1 MTLKRLSAVL
11 LALLLTA
18 ASALAAPQVVQ
29 PTEDFYV
36 NDSANVLSDAVEG
49 LIVLN
54 NDALYAACGAQ
65 IVFVTVPTT
74 GTASIEEYAYTLFNS
89 WGIGSS
95 DKNNGILLLMAIDDD
110 DYWLVQGKGIQDY
123 ITSGDLDDMLFDDL
137 EPDFAAKDYSAGAEK
152 LFTALFDAVVRVY
165 GLNLTLDTTLYEDY
179 RAVRTESAYTP
190 SAAPRNDGSGD
201 AAIVLWVV
209 VIVLVIALITIANSF
224 RRRRRVY
231 RGGMG
236 MPPPPP
242 RRRGPTVIIA
252 PRPSR
257 PPRPPMGH
265 EPPPPPFGGFGSRP
279 SGFGSRPSGFG
290 SRPSGFGG
298 GRPGGGSRPSSF
310 GSGRSS
316 GGSRPSSFGGGRS
329 GGFGGGRSG
338 GGGASRGGGAGRHR

>member
-11 LALLLTA
+11 LALLLTV

-36 NDSANVLSDAVEG
+36 NDSANVLSDEVEG

-74 GTASIEEYAYTLFNS
+74 GTASIEDYAYTLFNS
-89 WGIGSS
+89 WKIGSG

-110 DYWLVQGKGIQDY
+110 DYWLMQGKGLQDY
-123 ITSGDLDDMLFDDL
+123 ITSGDLDDMLYNDL

-152 LFTALFDAVVRVY
+152 LFTALFEAVVRVY
-165 GLNLTLDTTLYEDY
+165 DLNLTLDTTLYDDY
-179 RAVRTESAYTP
+179 RAVRTENAYTP
-190 SAAPRNDGSGD
+190 STAPRNDDSGD

-242 RRRGPTVIIA
+242 RHRGPTIIFA
-252 PRPSR
+252 PRPPR

-265 EPPPPPFGGFGSRP
+265 EPPPPPFGGEPTRPPMSSRP
-279 SGFGSRPSGFG
+279 GGFGSRPFSG
-290 SRPSGFGG
+290 SRP
-298 GRPGGGSRPSSF
+298 GSS
-310 GSGRSS
+310 
-316 GGSRPSSFGGGRS
+316 SRPSSFGGGRSS

>member
-18 ASALAAPQVVQ
+18 ASALAAPKVVQ

-36 NDSANVLSDAVEG
+36 NDSANVLSDEVEG

-54 NDALYAACGAQ
+54 NDKLYAACGAQ

-74 GTASIEEYAYTLFNS
+74 GTASIEDYAYTLFND
-89 WGIGSS
+89 WDVGSS

-110 DYWLVQGKGIQDY
+110 DYWLMQGKGLQDY
-123 ITSGDLDDMLFDDL
+123 ITSGDLDDMLLNDL

-152 LFTALFDAVVRVY
+152 LFTALFDAVVGIY
-165 GLNLTLDTTLYEDY
+165 NLNLTLDTTLYDDY
-179 RAVRTESAYTP
+179 RAVRAENVYTP
-190 SAAPRNDGSGD
+190 PVSSSKSSGD
-201 AAIVLWVV
+201 GGGILLIVMIVI
-209 VIVLVIALITIANSF
+209 VIVLISAVNS
-224 RRRRRVY
+224 RRRRR
-231 RGGMG
+231 RAWQGGVG
-236 MPPPPP
+236 MPPP

-252 PRPSR
+252 PRPPR

-279 SGFGSRPSGFG
+279 S
-290 SRPSGFGG
+290 
-298 GRPGGGSRPSSF
+298 GGSRPSSF

>member
-18 ASALAAPQVVQ
+18 ASALAAPKVVQ

-36 NDSANVLSDAVEG
+36 NDSANVLSDEVEG

-74 GTASIEEYAYTLFNS
+74 GTASIEDYAYTLFNS

-110 DYWLVQGKGIQDY
+110 DYWITQGKGLQDY
-123 ITSGDLDDMLFDDL
+123 ITSGDLDDMLYNDL

-152 LFTALFDAVVRVY
+152 LFTALFEAVVRVY
-165 GLNLTLDTTLYEDY
+165 DLNLTLDTTLYEDY
-179 RAVRTESAYTP
+179 RAVRSESAYTP
-190 SAAPRNDGSGD
+190 SAAPRNNNDSED

-209 VIVLVIALITIANSF
+209 VIVLVIALITIVNSF

-242 RRRGPTVIIA
+242 RRRGPTVIFA
-252 PRPSR
+252 PRPPR

-265 EPPPPPFGGFGSRP
+265 EPPPPPFGGFGSGRP
-279 SGFGSRPSGFG
+279 S
-290 SRPSGFGG
+290 
-298 GRPGGGSRPSSF
+298 GGSRPSSF
-310 GSGRSS
+310 GSSRPS
-316 GGSRPSSFGGGRS
+316 GGSRPSSFGGGRSSGGSRPS

>member
-1 MTLKRLSAVL
+1 MTLKRLSALL

-18 ASALAAPQVVQ
+18 ASALAAPKVVQ

-36 NDSANVLSDAVEG
+36 NDSANVLSDEVEG

-54 NDALYAACGAQ
+54 NDKLYAACGAQ

-74 GTASIEEYAYTLFNS
+74 GTASIEDYAYTLFNS

-110 DYWLVQGKGIQDY
+110 DYWLMQGKGLQDY
-123 ITSGDLDDMLFDDL
+123 ITSGDLDDMLLNDL

-152 LFTALFDAVVRVY
+152 LFTALFDAVVRIY
-165 GLNLTLDTTLYEDY
+165 NLNLTLDTTLYDNY
-179 RAVRTESAYTP
+179 RVARTENAYTP
-190 SAAPRNDGSGD
+190 PVSCSKSSGD
-201 AAIVLWVV
+201 DGGILLIVLIVI
-209 VIVLVIALITIANSF
+209 VIVLISAVNS
-224 RRRRRVY
+224 RRRRR
-231 RGGMG
+231 RAWQGGVG

-252 PRPSR
+252 PR
-257 PPRPPMGH
+257 PRPPMGH

-279 SGFGSRPSGFG
+279 SGFG
-290 SRPSGFGG
+290 G
-298 GRPGGGSRPSSF
+298 GRPSGGSRPSSF
-310 GSGRSS
+310 GSGRPS
-316 GGSRPSSFGGGRS
+316 GGSRPS

-338 GGGASRGGGAGRHR
+338 GGGMSRGGGAGRHR

>member
-1 MTLKRLSAVL
+1 MTLKRLSALL

-18 ASALAAPQVVQ
+18 ASALAAPKVVQ

-36 NDSANVLSDAVEG
+36 NDSANVLSDEVEG

-54 NDALYAACGAQ
+54 NDKLYAACGAQ

-74 GTASIEEYAYTLFNS
+74 GTASIEDYAYTLFNS

-110 DYWLVQGKGIQDY
+110 DYWLMQGKGLQDY
-123 ITSGDLDDMLFDDL
+123 ITSGDLDDMLLNDL

-152 LFTALFDAVVRVY
+152 LFTALFERVVQIY
-165 GLNLTLDTTLYEDY
+165 GLNLSLDTTLYDDY
-179 RAVRTESAYTP
+179 RAARAENVYTP
-190 SAAPRNDGSGD
+190 PVSSSKSSGD
-201 AAIVLWVV
+201 GGGILLIVLIVI
-209 VIVLVIALITIANSF
+209 VIVLISAVNS
-224 RRRRRVY
+224 RRRRR
-231 RGGMG
+231 RAWQGGVG
-236 MPPPPP
+236 MPPP
-242 RRRGPTVIIA
+242 
-252 PRPSR
+252 

-279 SGFGSRPSGFG
+279 SGFG
-290 SRPSGFGG
+290 G
-298 GRPGGGSRPSSF
+298 GRPSGGSRPSSF
-310 GSGRSS
+310 GSGRPS
-316 GGSRPSSFGGGRS
+316 GGSRPS

>member
-1 MTLKRLSAVL
+1 MTLKRLSAIL

-36 NDSANVLSDAVEG
+36 NDNANVLSDEVEG

-74 GTASIEEYAYTLFNS
+74 GTASIEDYAYTLFNS

-110 DYWLVQGKGIQDY
+110 DYWLMQGKGLQDY
-123 ITSGDLDDMLFDDL
+123 ITSGDLDDMLYSDL

-152 LFTALFDAVVRVY
+152 LFTALFDAVVQVY
-165 GLNLTLDTTLYEDY
+165 KLDLTLDTTLYDDY
-179 RAVRTESAYTP
+179 RAVRTETAYTP
-190 SAAPRNDGSGD
+190 SAAPHGEDSGAGD
-201 AAIVLWVV
+201 VLLGVL
-209 VIVLVIALITIANSF
+209 IVLVIVLIVAVSIS

-231 RGGMG
+231 RGGVG

-242 RRRGPTVIIA
+242 RRHFFPIFIA
-252 PRPSR
+252 PRPPR
-257 PPRPPMGH
+257 PPRPPMSPR
-265 EPPPPPFGGFGSRP
+265 PPRSGGFGRP
-279 SGFGSRPSGFG
+279 
-290 SRPSGFGG
+290 
-298 GRPGGGSRPSSF
+298 
-310 GSGRSS
+310 S
-316 GGSRPSSFGGGRS
+316 GGSRPS

>member
-18 ASALAAPQVVQ
+18 ASALATPQVVE

-36 NDSANVLSDAVEG
+36 NDSANVLSDEVEG

-74 GTASIEEYAYTLFNS
+74 GTTSIEDYAYTLFNS

-110 DYWLVQGKGIQDY
+110 DYWLMQGKGIQDH
-123 ITSGDLDDMLFDDL
+123 ITSGDLDDMLYNDL

-152 LFTALFDAVVRVY
+152 LFTALFEAVVQVY
-165 GLNLTLDTTLYEDY
+165 DLNLTLDTTLYDDY
-179 RAVRTESAYTP
+179 RAVRAETAYTP
-190 SAAPRNDGSGD
+190 AATARSSDRDDSP
-201 AAIVLWVV
+201 IILWVV
-209 VIVLVIALITIANSF
+209 LIVLVIALITIVNSLHRH
-224 RRRRRVY
+224 RRIH
-231 RGGMG
+231 RGGPG

-252 PRPSR
+252 PRPPRR
-257 PPRPPMGH
+257 PPVRHDPT
-265 EPPPPPFGGFGSRP
+265 PPPFGGTRPSGISRPSSFSGTRPSGGSRP
-279 SGFGSRPSGFG
+279 AGGGRS
-290 SRPSGFGG
+290 SGFGG
-298 GRPGGGSRPSSF
+298 GRS
-310 GSGRSS
+310 
-316 GGSRPSSFGGGRS
+316 S

>member
-18 ASALAAPQVVQ
+18 ASALAAPKVVQ

-36 NDSANVLSDAVEG
+36 NDSANVLSDEVEG

-54 NDALYAACGAQ
+54 NDKLYAACGAQ

-74 GTASIEEYAYTLFNS
+74 GTASIEDYAYTLFNS

-110 DYWLVQGKGIQDY
+110 DYWLMQGKGLQDY
-123 ITSGDLDDMLFDDL
+123 ITSGDLDDMLYNDL

-152 LFTALFDAVVRVY
+152 LFTALFEAVVRVY
-165 GLNLTLDTTLYEDY
+165 DLNLTLDTTLYEDY
-179 RAVRTESAYTP
+179 RAVRSESAYTP
-190 SAAPRNDGSGD
+190 SAAPRNSDDSED
-201 AAIVLWVV
+201 AAIILWVV
-209 VIVLVIALITIANSF
+209 VIVLVIALITIVNSF

-236 MPPPPP
+236 MPPP
-242 RRRGPTVIIA
+242 RRRGPTVIFA
-252 PRPSR
+252 PRPPR

-265 EPPPPPFGGFGSRP
+265 EPPPPPFGGFGSGRP
-279 SGFGSRPSGFG
+279 S
-290 SRPSGFGG
+290 
-298 GRPGGGSRPSSF
+298 GGSRPSSF
-310 GSGRSS
+310 GSSRPS
-316 GGSRPSSFGGGRS
+316 GGSRPSSFGGGRSSGGSRPS

>member
-18 ASALAAPQVVQ
+18 ASALAAPKVVQ

-36 NDSANVLSDAVEG
+36 NDSANVLSDEVEG

-54 NDALYAACGAQ
+54 NDKLYAACGAQ

-74 GTASIEEYAYTLFNS
+74 GTASIEDYAYTLFNS

-110 DYWLVQGKGIQDY
+110 DYWITQGKGLQDY
-123 ITSGDLDDMLFDDL
+123 ITSGDLDDMLLNDL

-152 LFTALFDAVVRVY
+152 LFTALFEAVVRVY
-165 GLNLTLDTTLYEDY
+165 DLNLTLDTTLYEDY
-179 RAVRTESAYTP
+179 RAVRAENVYTP
-190 SAAPRNDGSGD
+190 PVSSSKSSDDGGGILL
-201 AAIVLWVV
+201 IVLIVI
-209 VIVLVIALITIANSF
+209 VIVLISAVNS
-224 RRRRRVY
+224 RRRRR
-231 RGGMG
+231 RAWQGGVG

-252 PRPSR
+252 PRPPR

-265 EPPPPPFGGFGSRP
+265 EPPPPPFGGFGSGRP
-279 SGFGSRPSGFG
+279 S
-290 SRPSGFGG
+290 
-298 GRPGGGSRPSSF
+298 GGSRPSSF
-310 GSGRSS
+310 GSSRPS
-316 GGSRPSSFGGGRS
+316 GGSRPSSFGGGRSSGGSRPS

>member
-18 ASALAAPQVVQ
+18 ASALAAPKVVQ

-36 NDSANVLSDAVEG
+36 NDSANVLSDEVEG

-74 GTASIEEYAYTLFNS
+74 GTASIEDYAYTLFNS

-110 DYWLVQGKGIQDY
+110 DYWLMQGKGLQDY
-123 ITSGDLDDMLFDDL
+123 ITSGDLDDMLLNDL

-152 LFTALFDAVVRVY
+152 LFTALFEAVVRVY
-165 GLNLTLDTTLYEDY
+165 DLNLTLDTTLYEDY
-179 RAVRTESAYTP
+179 RAVRSESAYTP
-190 SAAPRNDGSGD
+190 SAAPRNSDDSED
-201 AAIVLWVV
+201 AAIILWVV
-209 VIVLVIALITIANSF
+209 VIVLIIALITIVNSF

-242 RRRGPTVIIA
+242 RRRGPTVIFA
-252 PRPSR
+252 PRPPR

-265 EPPPPPFGGFGSRP
+265 EPPPPPFGGFGSGRP
-279 SGFGSRPSGFG
+279 S
-290 SRPSGFGG
+290 
-298 GRPGGGSRPSSF
+298 GGSRPSSF
-310 GSGRSS
+310 GSSRPS
-316 GGSRPSSFGGGRS
+316 GGSRPSSFGGGRSSGGSRPS

>member
-1 MTLKRLSAVL
+1 MTLKRLSALL

-18 ASALAAPQVVQ
+18 ASALAAPKVVQ

-36 NDSANVLSDAVEG
+36 NDSANVLSDEVEG

-54 NDALYAACGAQ
+54 NDKLYAACGAQ

-74 GTASIEEYAYTLFNS
+74 GTASIEDYAYTLFNS

-110 DYWLVQGKGIQDY
+110 DYWLMQGKGLQDY
-123 ITSGDLDDMLFDDL
+123 ITSGDLDDMLLNDL

-152 LFTALFDAVVRVY
+152 LFTALFDAVVRIY
-165 GLNLTLDTTLYEDY
+165 NLNLTLDTTLYDNY
-179 RAVRTESAYTP
+179 RAARTENAYTP
-190 SAAPRNDGSGD
+190 PVSSSKSSGD
-201 AAIVLWVV
+201 GGGILLIVLIVI
-209 VIVLVIALITIANSF
+209 VIVLISAVNS
-224 RRRRRVY
+224 RRRRR
-231 RGGMG
+231 RAWQGGVG

-252 PRPSR
+252 PR
-257 PPRPPMGH
+257 PRPPMGH

-279 SGFGSRPSGFG
+279 SGFG
-290 SRPSGFGG
+290 G
-298 GRPGGGSRPSSF
+298 GRPSGGSRPSSF
-310 GSGRSS
+310 GSGRPS
-316 GGSRPSSFGGGRS
+316 GGSRPS

-338 GGGASRGGGAGRHR
+338 GGGMSRGGGAGRHR

>member
-1 MTLKRLSAVL
+1 MTLKRLSALL

-18 ASALAAPQVVQ
+18 ASALAAPKVVQ

-36 NDSANVLSDAVEG
+36 NDSANVLSDEVEG

-54 NDALYAACGAQ
+54 NDKLYAACGAQ

-74 GTASIEEYAYTLFNS
+74 GTASIEDYAYTLFNS

-110 DYWLVQGKGIQDY
+110 DYWLMQGKGLQDY
-123 ITSGDLDDMLFDDL
+123 ITSGDLDDMLLNDL

-152 LFTALFDAVVRVY
+152 LFTALFEAVVQVY
-165 GLNLTLDTTLYEDY
+165 DLNLTLDTTLYDDY
-179 RAVRTESAYTP
+179 RAARTENAYTP
-190 SAAPRNDGSGD
+190 PVSSSKSSGD
-201 AAIVLWVV
+201 GGGILLIVLIVI
-209 VIVLVIALITIANSF
+209 VIVLISAVNS
-224 RRRRRVY
+224 RRRRR
-231 RGGMG
+231 RAWQGGVG

-252 PRPSR
+252 PRPPR
-257 PPRPPMGH
+257 HPRPPMGH

-279 SGFGSRPSGFG
+279 SGFG
-290 SRPSGFGG
+290 G
-298 GRPGGGSRPSSF
+298 GRPSGGSRPSSF
-310 GSGRSS
+310 GSGRPS
-316 GGSRPSSFGGGRS
+316 GGSRPS

>member
-36 NDSANVLSDAVEG
+36 NDSANVLSDEVEG

-74 GTASIEEYAYTLFNS
+74 GTASIEDYAYTLFNS
-89 WGIGSS
+89 WKIGSG

-110 DYWLVQGKGIQDY
+110 DYWLMQGKGLQDY
-123 ITSGDLDDMLFDDL
+123 ITSGDLDDMLYNDL

-152 LFTALFDAVVRVY
+152 LFTALFEAVVRVY
-165 GLNLTLDTTLYEDY
+165 DLNLTLDTTLYDDY
-179 RAVRTESAYTP
+179 RAVRSESAYTP
-190 SAAPRNDGSGD
+190 SAAPRNSDDSED
-201 AAIVLWVV
+201 AAIILWVV
-209 VIVLVIALITIANSF
+209 AIVLVIALITIVNSF
-224 RRRRRVY
+224 RRRRRIY

-252 PRPSR
+252 PRPPR

-279 SGFGSRPSGFG
+279 SN
-290 SRPSGFGG
+290 FGG
-298 GRPGGGSRPSSF
+298 GRPSGSSRPSSF

-316 GGSRPSSFGGGRS
+316 GGSHPS
-329 GGFGGGRSG
+329 GFGGGRSG

>member
-18 ASALAAPQVVQ
+18 ASALAAPKVVQ

-36 NDSANVLSDAVEG
+36 NDSANVLSDEVEG

-54 NDALYAACGAQ
+54 NDKLYAACGAQ

-74 GTASIEEYAYTLFNS
+74 GTASIEDYAYTLFNS

-110 DYWLVQGKGIQDY
+110 DYWITQGKGLQDY
-123 ITSGDLDDMLFDDL
+123 ITSGDLDDMLLNDL

-152 LFTALFDAVVRVY
+152 LFTALFEAVVRVY
-165 GLNLTLDTTLYEDY
+165 DLNLTLDTTLYEDY
-179 RAVRTESAYTP
+179 RAVRSESAYTP
-190 SAAPRNDGSGD
+190 SAAPRNNNDSED

-209 VIVLVIALITIANSF
+209 VIVLVIALITIVNSF

-242 RRRGPTVIIA
+242 RRRGPTVIFA
-252 PRPSR
+252 PRPPR

-279 SGFGSRPSGFG
+279 SG
-290 SRPSGFGG
+290 
-298 GRPGGGSRPSSF
+298 GSRPSSF
-310 GSGRSS
+310 GSSRPS
-316 GGSRPSSFGGGRS
+316 GGSRPSSFGGGRSSGGSRPS

>member
-1 MTLKRLSAVL
+1 MTLKKLSAIL

-36 NDSANVLSDAVEG
+36 NDSANVLSDEVEG

-74 GTASIEEYAYTLFNS
+74 GTTSIEDYAYTLFNS
-89 WGIGSS
+89 WGIGSG

-110 DYWLVQGKGIQDY
+110 DYWITQGKGLQDY
-123 ITSGDLDDMLFDDL
+123 ITSGDLDDMLYNDL

-152 LFTALFDAVVRVY
+152 LFTALFEAVVRVY
-165 GLNLTLDTTLYEDY
+165 DLNLTLDTTLYDDY
-179 RAVRTESAYTP
+179 RAVRSENAYTP
-190 SAAPRNDGSGD
+190 SAAPRNNDDSED

-209 VIVLVIALITIANSF
+209 AIVLVIALITIVNSF

-231 RGGMG
+231 RGGVG

-242 RRRGPTVIIA
+242 RHRGPTVIFA
-252 PRPSR
+252 PRPPR
-257 PPRPPMGH
+257 RPRPPMGH
-265 EPPPPPFGGFGSRP
+265 EPPPPPFGGFGSGRP
-279 SGFGSRPSGFG
+279 S
-290 SRPSGFGG
+290 
-298 GRPGGGSRPSSF
+298 GGSRPSSF
-310 GSGRSS
+310 GSSRPS
-316 GGSRPSSFGGGRS
+316 GVSRPSSFGGGRSSSGSRPS

-338 GGGASRGGGAGRHR
+338 GGGMSRGGGAGRHR

>member
-1 MTLKRLSAVL
+1 MTLKRLSALL

-18 ASALAAPQVVQ
+18 ASALAAPKVIQ

-36 NDSANVLSDAVEG
+36 NDSANVLSDEVEG

-54 NDALYAACGAQ
+54 NDKLYAACGAQ

-74 GTASIEEYAYTLFNS
+74 GTASIEDYAYTLFNS

-110 DYWLVQGKGIQDY
+110 DYWLMQGKGLQDY
-123 ITSGDLDDMLFDDL
+123 ITSGDLDDMLLNDL

-152 LFTALFDAVVRVY
+152 LFTALFEAVVQVY
-165 GLNLTLDTTLYEDY
+165 DLNLTLDTTLYDDY
-179 RAVRTESAYTP
+179 RAARTENAYTP
-190 SAAPRNDGSGD
+190 PVSSSKSSGD
-201 AAIVLWVV
+201 GGGILLIVLIVI
-209 VIVLVIALITIANSF
+209 VIVLISAVNS
-224 RRRRRVY
+224 RRRRR
-231 RGGMG
+231 RAWQGGVG
-236 MPPPPP
+236 MPPP

-252 PRPSR
+252 PRPPR
-257 PPRPPMGH
+257 RPRPPMGH

-279 SGFGSRPSGFG
+279 SGFG
-290 SRPSGFGG
+290 G
-298 GRPGGGSRPSSF
+298 GRPSGGSRPSSF
-310 GSGRSS
+310 GSGRPS
-316 GGSRPSSFGGGRS
+316 GGSRPS

>member
-36 NDSANVLSDAVEG
+36 NDSANVLSDEVEG

-54 NDALYAACGAQ
+54 NDKLYAACGAQ

-74 GTASIEEYAYTLFNS
+74 GTASIEDYAYTLFNS

-110 DYWLVQGKGIQDY
+110 DYWLMQGRGLQSALS
-123 ITSGDLDDMLFDDL
+123 SGDLDDMLYNDL

-152 LFTALFDAVVRVY
+152 LFTALFEAVVRVY
-165 GLNLTLDTTLYEDY
+165 DLNLTLDTTLYEDY
-179 RAVRTESAYTP
+179 RAVRSESAYTP
-190 SAAPRNDGSGD
+190 SAAPRNNNDSED

-209 VIVLVIALITIANSF
+209 VIVLVIALITIVNSF

-242 RRRGPTVIIA
+242 RRRGPTVIFA
-252 PRPSR
+252 PRPPR

-279 SGFGSRPSGFG
+279 SG
-290 SRPSGFGG
+290 
-298 GRPGGGSRPSSF
+298 GSRPSSF
-310 GSGRSS
+310 GSSRPS
-316 GGSRPSSFGGGRS
+316 GGSRPSSFGGGRSSGGSRPS

>member
-11 LALLLTA
+11 LALLLTV

-36 NDSANVLSDAVEG
+36 NDSANVLSDEVEG

-74 GTASIEEYAYTLFNS
+74 GTASIEDYAYTLFNS

-95 DKNNGILLLMAIDDD
+95 DKNNGLLLLMAIDDD

-123 ITSGDLDDMLFDDL
+123 ITSGDLDDMLYNDL

-179 RAVRTESAYTP
+179 RAVRSESAYTP
-190 SAAPRNDGSGD
+190 SAAPRNDDSGD

-209 VIVLVIALITIANSF
+209 VIVLVIALITIVNSF
-224 RRRRRVY
+224 RRRRRIY

-242 RRRGPTVIIA
+242 RRRGPTIIFA
-252 PRPSR
+252 PRPPR

-265 EPPPPPFGGFGSRP
+265 KPPPPPFGGFGSGRP
-279 SGFGSRPSGFG
+279 SGGSRPSG
-290 SRPSGFGG
+290 
-298 GRPGGGSRPSSF
+298 F

-316 GGSRPSSFGGGRS
+316 GGSRSSSFGGGRSS

>member
-11 LALLLTA
+11 LALLLTV

-36 NDSANVLSDAVEG
+36 NDSANVLSDEVEG

-74 GTASIEEYAYTLFNS
+74 GTSSIEDYAYTLFNS

-95 DKNNGILLLMAIDDD
+95 DKNNGLLLLMAIDDD

-123 ITSGDLDDMLFDDL
+123 ITSGDLDDMLYNDL

-165 GLNLTLDTTLYEDY
+165 GLNLTLDTTLYDDY
-179 RAVRTESAYTP
+179 RAVRTENAYTP
-190 SAAPRNDGSGD
+190 STAPRNDDSGD

-242 RRRGPTVIIA
+242 RHRGPTIIFA
-252 PRPSR
+252 PRPPR

-265 EPPPPPFGGFGSRP
+265 EPPPPPFGGEPTRPPMSSRP
-279 SGFGSRPSGFG
+279 GGFGSRPFSG
-290 SRPSGFGG
+290 SRP
-298 GRPGGGSRPSSF
+298 GSS
-310 GSGRSS
+310 
-316 GGSRPSSFGGGRS
+316 SRPSSFGGGRSS

>member
-18 ASALAAPQVVQ
+18 ASALAAPKVVQ

-36 NDSANVLSDAVEG
+36 NDSANVLSDEVEG

-54 NDALYAACGAQ
+54 NDKLYAACGAQ

-74 GTASIEEYAYTLFNS
+74 GTASIEDYAYTLFNS

-110 DYWLVQGKGIQDY
+110 DYWLMQGKGLQDY
-123 ITSGDLDDMLFDDL
+123 ITSGDLDDMLLNDL

-152 LFTALFDAVVRVY
+152 LFTALFEAVVRVY
-165 GLNLTLDTTLYEDY
+165 DLNLTLDTTLYEDY
-179 RAVRTESAYTP
+179 RAVRSESAYTP
-190 SAAPRNDGSGD
+190 SAAPRNSGDSED

-209 VIVLVIALITIANSF
+209 VIVLIIALITIVNSF

-242 RRRGPTVIIA
+242 RRRGPTVIFA
-252 PRPSR
+252 PRPPR

-265 EPPPPPFGGFGSRP
+265 EPPPPPFGGFGSGRP
-279 SGFGSRPSGFG
+279 S
-290 SRPSGFGG
+290 
-298 GRPGGGSRPSSF
+298 GGSRPSSF
-310 GSGRSS
+310 GSSRPS
-316 GGSRPSSFGGGRS
+316 GGSRPSSFGGGRSSGGSRPS

>member
-18 ASALAAPQVVQ
+18 ASALAAPKVVQ

-36 NDSANVLSDAVEG
+36 NDSANVLSDEVEG

-54 NDALYAACGAQ
+54 NDKLYAACGAQ

-74 GTASIEEYAYTLFNS
+74 GTTSIEDYAYTLFNS

-110 DYWLVQGKGIQDY
+110 DYWITQGKGLQDY
-123 ITSGDLDDMLFDDL
+123 ITSGDLDDMLLNDL

-152 LFTALFDAVVRVY
+152 LFTALFEAVVRVY
-165 GLNLTLDTTLYEDY
+165 DLNLTLDTTLYEDY
-179 RAVRTESAYTP
+179 RAVRSESAYTP
-190 SAAPRNDGSGD
+190 SAAPRNSDDSED
-201 AAIVLWVV
+201 AAIILWVV
-209 VIVLVIALITIANSF
+209 VIVLIIALITIVNSF

-242 RRRGPTVIIA
+242 RRRGPTVIFA
-252 PRPSR
+252 PRPPR

-265 EPPPPPFGGFGSRP
+265 EPPPPPFGGFGSGRP
-279 SGFGSRPSGFG
+279 S
-290 SRPSGFGG
+290 
-298 GRPGGGSRPSSF
+298 GGSRPSSF
-310 GSGRSS
+310 GSSRPS
-316 GGSRPSSFGGGRS
+316 GGSRPSSFGGGRSSGGSRPS

>member
-1 MTLKRLSAVL
+1 MTLKRLSAL
-11 LALLLTA
+11 LLVLLLTA
-18 ASALAAPQVVQ
+18 ASALAAPKVVQ

-36 NDSANVLSDAVEG
+36 NDSANVLSDEVEG

-74 GTASIEEYAYTLFNS
+74 GTASIEDYAYTLFND
-89 WGIGSS
+89 WDIGSS

-110 DYWLVQGKGIQDY
+110 DYWLMQGRGLQSALS
-123 ITSGDLDDMLFDDL
+123 SGDLDDMLYNDL

-152 LFTALFDAVVRVY
+152 LFTALFDAVVRIY
-165 GLNLTLDTTLYEDY
+165 NLNLTLDTTLYDDY
-179 RAVRTESAYTP
+179 RAVRAENAYTP
-190 SAAPRNDGSGD
+190 PVSSSKSSGD
-201 AAIVLWVV
+201 GGGIPLIVLIVI
-209 VIVLVIALITIANSF
+209 VIVLITIVNSF

-252 PRPSR
+252 PRPPR
-257 PPRPPMGH
+257 RPRPPMGH

-279 SGFGSRPSGFG
+279 SGFGSGRPS
-290 SRPSGFGG
+290 
-298 GRPGGGSRPSSF
+298 GGSRPSSF
-310 GSGRSS
+310 GSGRPS
-316 GGSRPSSFGGGRS
+316 GGSRPS

>member
-11 LALLLTA
+11 LALLLTI

-36 NDSANVLSDAVEG
+36 NDSANVLSDEVEG

-74 GTASIEEYAYTLFNS
+74 GTASIEDYAYTLFNS

-95 DKNNGILLLMAIDDD
+95 DKNNGLLLLMAIDDD

-123 ITSGDLDDMLFDDL
+123 ITSGDLDDMLYNDL

-179 RAVRTESAYTP
+179 RAVRSESAYTP
-190 SAAPRNDGSGD
+190 SAAPRNDDSGD

-209 VIVLVIALITIANSF
+209 VIVLVIALITIVNSF
-224 RRRRRVY
+224 RRRRRIY

-242 RRRGPTVIIA
+242 RRRGPTIIFA
-252 PRPSR
+252 PRPPR

-265 EPPPPPFGGFGSRP
+265 EPPPPPFGGFGSGRP
-279 SGFGSRPSGFG
+279 SGGSRPSGFG
-290 SRPSGFGG
+290 SSRPS
-298 GRPGGGSRPSSF
+298 GGSRPSSF

-316 GGSRPSSFGGGRS
+316 SFGGGRSS

>member
-18 ASALAAPQVVQ
+18 ASALAAPKVVQ

-36 NDSANVLSDAVEG
+36 NDSANVLSDEVEG

-54 NDALYAACGAQ
+54 NDKLYAACGAQ

-74 GTASIEEYAYTLFNS
+74 GTASIEDYAYTLFNS

-110 DYWLVQGKGIQDY
+110 DYWLMQGKGLQDY
-123 ITSGDLDDMLFDDL
+123 ITSGDLDDMLLNDL

-152 LFTALFDAVVRVY
+152 LFTALFEAVVRVY
-165 GLNLTLDTTLYEDY
+165 DLNLTLDTTLYEDY
-179 RAVRTESAYTP
+179 RAVRSESAYTP
-190 SAAPRNDGSGD
+190 SAAPRNSDDSED
-201 AAIVLWVV
+201 AAIILWVV
-209 VIVLVIALITIANSF
+209 VIVLVIALITIVNSF

-236 MPPPPP
+236 MPPP
-242 RRRGPTVIIA
+242 RRRGPTVIFA
-252 PRPSR
+252 PRPPR

-265 EPPPPPFGGFGSRP
+265 EPPPPPFGGFGSGRP
-279 SGFGSRPSGFG
+279 S
-290 SRPSGFGG
+290 
-298 GRPGGGSRPSSF
+298 GGSRPSSF
-310 GSGRSS
+310 GSSRPS
-316 GGSRPSSFGGGRS
+316 GGSRPSSFGGGRSSGGSRPS

>member
-18 ASALAAPQVVQ
+18 ASALAAPKVVQ

-36 NDSANVLSDAVEG
+36 NDSANVLSDEVEG

-54 NDALYAACGAQ
+54 NDKLYAACGAQ

-74 GTASIEEYAYTLFNS
+74 GTASIEDYAYTLFNS

-110 DYWLVQGKGIQDY
+110 DYWLMQGKGLQDY
-123 ITSGDLDDMLFDDL
+123 ITSGDLDDMLLNDL

-152 LFTALFDAVVRVY
+152 LFTALFEAVVRVY
-165 GLNLTLDTTLYEDY
+165 DLNLTLDTTLYEDY
-179 RAVRTESAYTP
+179 RAVRSESAYTP
-190 SAAPRNDGSGD
+190 SAAPRNNNDSED

-209 VIVLVIALITIANSF
+209 VIVLVIALITIVNSF

-242 RRRGPTVIIA
+242 RRRGPTVIFA
-252 PRPSR
+252 PRPPR

-265 EPPPPPFGGFGSRP
+265 EPPPPPFGGFGSGRP
-279 SGFGSRPSGFG
+279 S
-290 SRPSGFGG
+290 
-298 GRPGGGSRPSSF
+298 GGSRPSSF
-310 GSGRSS
+310 GSSRPS
-316 GGSRPSSFGGGRS
+316 GGSRPSSFGGGRSSGGSRPS

>member
-18 ASALAAPQVVQ
+18 ASALAAPKVVQ

-36 NDSANVLSDAVEG
+36 NDSANVLSDEVEG

-54 NDALYAACGAQ
+54 NDKLYAACGAQ

-74 GTASIEEYAYTLFNS
+74 GTASIEDYAYTLFNS
-89 WGIGSS
+89 WGIGSG

-110 DYWLVQGKGIQDY
+110 DYWLMQGKGLQDY
-123 ITSGDLDDMLFDDL
+123 ITSGDLDDMLYNDL

-152 LFTALFDAVVRVY
+152 LFTALFEAVVRVY
-165 GLNLTLDTTLYEDY
+165 DLNLTLDTTLYEDY
-179 RAVRTESAYTP
+179 RAVRSESAYTP
-190 SAAPRNDGSGD
+190 SAAPRNSDDSED
-201 AAIVLWVV
+201 AAIILWVV
-209 VIVLVIALITIANSF
+209 VIVLVIALITIVNSF

-242 RRRGPTVIIA
+242 RRRGPTVIFA
-252 PRPSR
+252 PRPPR

-265 EPPPPPFGGFGSRP
+265 EPPPPPFGGFGSGRP
-279 SGFGSRPSGFG
+279 S
-290 SRPSGFGG
+290 
-298 GRPGGGSRPSSF
+298 GGSRPSSF
-310 GSGRSS
+310 GSSRPS
-316 GGSRPSSFGGGRS
+316 GGSRPSSFGGGRSSGGSRPS

>member
-18 ASALAAPQVVQ
+18 ASALAAPKVVQ

-36 NDSANVLSDAVEG
+36 NDSANVLSDEVEG

-54 NDALYAACGAQ
+54 NDKLYAACGAQ

-74 GTASIEEYAYTLFNS
+74 GTASIEDYAYTLFNS

-110 DYWLVQGKGIQDY
+110 DYWLMQGKGLHDY
-123 ITSGDLDDMLFDDL
+123 ITSGDLDDMLYNDL

-152 LFTALFDAVVRVY
+152 LFTALFEAVVRVY
-165 GLNLTLDTTLYEDY
+165 DLNLTLDTTLYEDY
-179 RAVRTESAYTP
+179 RAVRSESAYTP
-190 SAAPRNDGSGD
+190 SAAPRNSDDSED
-201 AAIVLWVV
+201 AAIILWVV
-209 VIVLVIALITIANSF
+209 VIVLIIALITIVNSF

-242 RRRGPTVIIA
+242 RRRGPTVIFA
-252 PRPSR
+252 PRPPR

-265 EPPPPPFGGFGSRP
+265 EPPPPPFGGFGSGRP
-279 SGFGSRPSGFG
+279 S
-290 SRPSGFGG
+290 
-298 GRPGGGSRPSSF
+298 GGSRPSSF
-310 GSGRSS
+310 GSSRPS
-316 GGSRPSSFGGGRS
+316 GGSRPSSFGGGRSSGGSRPS

>member
-18 ASALAAPQVVQ
+18 ASALAAPKVVQ

-36 NDSANVLSDAVEG
+36 NDSANVLSDEVEG

-54 NDALYAACGAQ
+54 NDKLYAACGAQ

-74 GTASIEEYAYTLFNS
+74 GTASIEDYAYTLFNS

-110 DYWLVQGKGIQDY
+110 DYWITQGKGLQDY
-123 ITSGDLDDMLFDDL
+123 ITSGDLDDMLLNDL

-152 LFTALFDAVVRVY
+152 LFTALFEAVVRVY
-165 GLNLTLDTTLYEDY
+165 DLNLTLDTTLYEDY
-179 RAVRTESAYTP
+179 RAVRSESAYTP
-190 SAAPRNDGSGD
+190 SAAPRNNNDSED

-209 VIVLVIALITIANSF
+209 VIVLVIALITIVNSF

-242 RRRGPTVIIA
+242 RRRGPTVIFA
-252 PRPSR
+252 PRPPR

-265 EPPPPPFGGFGSRP
+265 EPPPPPFGGFGSGRP
-279 SGFGSRPSGFG
+279 S
-290 SRPSGFGG
+290 
-298 GRPGGGSRPSSF
+298 GGSRPSSF
-310 GSGRSS
+310 GSSRPS
-316 GGSRPSSFGGGRS
+316 GGSRPSSFGGGRSSGGSRPS

>member
-18 ASALAAPQVVQ
+18 ASALAAPKVVQ

-36 NDSANVLSDAVEG
+36 NDSANVLSDEVEG

-54 NDALYAACGAQ
+54 NDKLYAACGAQ

-74 GTASIEEYAYTLFNS
+74 GTASIEDYAYTLFNS

-110 DYWLVQGKGIQDY
+110 DYWITQGKGLQDY
-123 ITSGDLDDMLFDDL
+123 ITSGDLDDMLLNDL

-152 LFTALFDAVVRVY
+152 LFTALFEAVVRVY
-165 GLNLTLDTTLYEDY
+165 NLNLTLDTTLYEDY
-179 RAVRTESAYTP
+179 RAVRSESAYTP
-190 SAAPRNDGSGD
+190 SAAPRNSDDSED
-201 AAIVLWVV
+201 AAIILWVV
-209 VIVLVIALITIANSF
+209 VIVLIIALITIVNSF

-252 PRPSR
+252 PRPPR

-279 SGFGSRPSGFG
+279 S
-290 SRPSGFGG
+290 
-298 GRPGGGSRPSSF
+298 GGSRPSSF

-338 GGGASRGGGAGRHR
+338 GGGMSRGGGAGRHR